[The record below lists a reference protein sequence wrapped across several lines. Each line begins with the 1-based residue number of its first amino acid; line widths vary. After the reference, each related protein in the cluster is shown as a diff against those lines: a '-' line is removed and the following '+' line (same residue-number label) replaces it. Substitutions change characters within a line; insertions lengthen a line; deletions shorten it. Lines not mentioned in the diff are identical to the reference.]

1 MTMDTMPTVFACVRP
16 ALARLLAPALI
27 PLLLAASAGESAAQP
42 AGQPQPAQPRP
53 AQPRPAQPRA
63 AQPRPAQPRA
73 AQPQPAGQP
82 RPASQSKL
90 ELPKLETWELANGM
104 KVAFL
109 RMDNAP
115 VISVQVWYHAGS
127 KDEPRNR
134 RGSAHMFE
142 HMMFKGTEHVRPEAH
157 AHFVHALGGYVNATT
172 SEDATWYINVV
183 PRDYLD
189 FACQLE
195 AERMRHLLF
204 RDDMIRTEREV
215 VKEEI
220 RQQENNPLTV
230 GLLRFL
236 AIAYTK
242 HPYAWTAGGAI
253 ADLDATK
260 SEDLRRFYDTY
271 YVPGNAM
278 LVVAG
283 AVTAEEVRAA
293 AEKWFAAIPRG
304 AAPPRPAEAAPEPE
318 QTAKRREVVAP
329 GQIGLLLGGYH
340 IPAAAHDDIYALQV
354 AGLVLGAGDSSRLTE
369 RLVRQDK
376 TAVQAGTPLLIRE
389 HPGLLAMF
397 AVYLDPKAAGAIET
411 ALLAEIA
418 RLGSAGPTPD
428 ELRKAKNQ
436 LQASLAFG
444 LENAAGVA
452 EQIGSSWVLTGDPAR
467 WMNDLARYQ
476 AVTAAD
482 VQRVVQK
489 YLHEN
494 NLTVVVVPPAAPSR

>member
-1 MTMDTMPTVFACVRP
+1 MIMQTTMPTVLASVRQARSRLAMT
-16 ALARLLAPALI
+16 ALMSLLV
-27 PLLLAASAGESAAQP
+27 AAVPGAAT
-42 AGQPQPAQPRP
+42 
-53 AQPRPAQPRA
+53 
-63 AQPRPAQPRA
+63 
-73 AQPQPAGQP
+73 AQPQAARPSQP
-82 RPASQSKL
+82 QAARPPTL

-109 RMDNAP
+109 RMDSAP

-142 HMMFKGTEHVRPEAH
+142 HMMFKGTEHVRSEAH
-157 AHFVHALGGYVNATT
+157 AQLINALGGYVNATT

-189 FACQLE
+189 FVCQLE

-236 AIAYTK
+236 EIAYTK
-242 HPYAWTAGGAI
+242 HPYAWTAGGTI
-253 ADLDATK
+253 ADLDATTTD
-260 SEDLRRFYDTY
+260 DLRRFYDAY
-271 YVPGNAM
+271 YVPNNAM

-293 AEKWFAAIPRG
+293 AEKWFGAIPRG
-304 AAPPRPAEAAPEPE
+304 AAPPRPAEATPEPE
-318 QTAKRREVVAP
+318 QKAKRREVVAA
-329 GQIGLLLGGYH
+329 GQIGLVLGGYH
-340 IPAAAHDDIYALQV
+340 IPSAAHDDVYALQV
-354 AGLVLGAGDSSRLTE
+354 AGLVLGVGESSRLTE
-369 RLVRQDK
+369 RLVRKDGV
-376 TAVQAGTPLLIRE
+376 AVQAGAPLLVRE
-389 HPGLLAMF
+389 HPGLLALF
-397 AVYLDPKAAGAIET
+397 AVYLDPQAVTAIE
-411 ALLAEIA
+411 AALAEEVA
-418 RLGSAGPTPD
+418 SLGRSGPTPD

-444 LENAAGVA
+444 LGDVDGVA
-452 EQIGSSWVLTGDPAR
+452 EQIGSSWIVSGDPAR
-467 WMNDLARYQ
+467 WMNDLVRYQ
-476 AVTAAD
+476 AVTAAE

-494 NLTVVVVPPAAPSR
+494 NLTVVVVPPAGAAAPSR